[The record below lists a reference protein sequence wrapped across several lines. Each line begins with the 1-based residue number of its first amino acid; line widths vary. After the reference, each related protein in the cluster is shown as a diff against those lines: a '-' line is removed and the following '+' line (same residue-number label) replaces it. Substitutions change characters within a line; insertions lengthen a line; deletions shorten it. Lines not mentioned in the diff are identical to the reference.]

1 MIQSLDIIIK
11 KFFESGGALVVTSG
25 GKSYL
30 RGIVSAGIVNE
41 VTLLCDNKYT
51 LYTDAARFTPW
62 IDDFIERYG

>member
-30 RGIVSAGIVNE
+30 RGIVSAGIVNSN
-41 VTLLCDNKYT
+41 TGNCDNEYT

-62 IDDFIERYG
+62 IDELIETYG